1 MNRIVREHYPASRL
15 PEDLREGIDP
25 AREVTVTV
33 SVDEHV
39 ENGSSLTLEQLV
51 EQLKAAG
58 YTPLPPE
65 EVERRMRSIRRIT
78 EAARGR
84 NTSTDEAVARIRA
97 LRDEDD

>member
-1 MNRIVREHYPASRL
+1 MNKIVREHYPASRL

-33 SVDEHV
+33 SVDEQT
-39 ENGSSLTLEQLV
+39 EIQSSITLEQMV
-51 EQLKAAG
+51 DQLKATG
-58 YTPLPPE
+58 YTPPPPA
-65 EVERRMRSIRRIT
+65 EVEKCMTSVMRIT

-84 NTSTDEAVARIRA
+84 NTSIDEAVARIRA